1 MRLLSNT
8 YLSDFHK
15 PLLLCRVR
23 SGFCLKWRIAACCS
37 IYFTLLSTQLNSVL
51 WTVMHVIIIAC
62 YLLFFFYD
70 WIIGVNHIY
79 AQSQV
84 EMYHSNGPMA
94 RTKKRRPIKNLSS
107 DHKFDYK
114 IIYCSAKV
122 NSPSFPSLP
131 SPPHHTLT
139 QIDSIYK
146 RNRMHQIKLK
156 INLQFVFQ
164 VFCTLALSP
173 QQHTL

>member
-1 MRLLSNT
+1 MAHRRLLFDLFHFTFDPIEFCFVNGHARNNHRLLS
-8 YLSDFHK
+8 
-15 PLLLCRVR
+15 
-23 SGFCLKWRIAACCS
+23 
-37 IYFTLLSTQLNSVL
+37 SV
-51 WTVMHVIIIAC
+51 
-62 YLLFFFYD
+62 FFYD